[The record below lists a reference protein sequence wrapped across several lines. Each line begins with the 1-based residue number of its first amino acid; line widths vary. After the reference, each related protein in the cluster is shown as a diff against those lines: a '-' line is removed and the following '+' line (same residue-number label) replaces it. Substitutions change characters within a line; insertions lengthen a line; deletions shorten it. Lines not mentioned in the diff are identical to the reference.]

1 MKTIHSFLELAV
13 VTKLGEAA
21 QRGEE
26 YELDE
31 EIVRLNEEIKAA
43 HPMTQEEVEAMVR
56 SENRERRYKRK
67 ALIAERKRL
76 ELMQSYAD
84 EHRTTADCR

>member
-1 MKTIHSFLELAV
+1 MKTIYSFLELKV
-13 VTKLGEAA
+13 VMKMQEAG
-21 QRGEE
+21 QQGQE
-26 YELDE
+26 YSLDE
-31 EIVRLNEEIKAA
+31 EIARLTEEIEEM
-43 HPMTQEEVEAMVR
+43 HPMTQEEVQALVR
-56 SENRERRYKRK
+56 SENRERRHKRK